1 MTDDLTDAW
10 DRLVPLRRLY
20 QVAALLNMPRLG
32 KTDAHED
39 TQQIN
44 QQATLY
50 AGIADWARLSAQ
62 AAEQLGK
69 PDAADATDLY
79 AYLVEYTD
87 QHAKGWHPAPSEHSQ
102 GIVLADTAEAVAQT
116 VLTYYI
122 THLAEHREDYE
133 LWLVDSLS
141 LRASVW
147 QVNIAAAHLC
157 GRRPNCPSSAHT
169 FKEAKISPH
178 AIEILTPIQI
188 HRFID
193 LLLSETRS
201 HGNDDASD

>member
-1 MTDDLTDAW
+1 MTNVLADAW

-20 QVAALLNMPRLG
+20 QVAALLNMPRLDEIA
-32 KTDAHED
+32 THDDAP
-39 TQQIN
+39 QIK
-44 QQATLY
+44 QQAVLY

-62 AAEQLGK
+62 AAEQLGR
-69 PDAADATDLY
+69 PEAADITDQY

-102 GIVLADTAEAVAQT
+102 GITLADTAEAVAQI
-116 VLTYYI
+116 VLTQYVTY
-122 THLAEHREDYE
+122 LAEHRDDYQ

-147 QVNIAAAHLC
+147 DVNTAAAHPC
-157 GRRPNCPSSAHT
+157 DRRPGCPSSAHT

-188 HRFID
+188 HRFMGHH
-193 LLLSETRS
+193 SV
-201 HGNDDASD
+201 